1 MVAAANA
8 DLVKYDFDTDSI
20 GVYPMT
26 SGATIN
32 FEMYVTVSDSDGD
45 GPDTQGMAGF
55 QGDLLTDVGTA
66 PVRSFS
72 ATNEGTI
79 YNYFITD
86 QLWSSAAMAPPML
99 GGFGM
104 GFVSDLGTTSGD
116 DAIGIGAFMPLVWDA
131 DTSTAAGVQP
141 YALQGVGY
149 GTPSTAVDSGGNAL
163 SPAYGTVRAK
173 WYLLAGSIAV
183 PDALGTYTVEFVP
196 GQATQNVIRNGLN
209 LGADIT
215 DGYVESA
222 SLSGTIAGGS
232 FTFMVVPEP
241 ATLSA
246 LLFAGAGLVMR
257 RRR

>member
-1 MVAAANA
+1 
-8 DLVKYDFDTDSI
+8 
-20 GVYPMT
+20 
-26 SGATIN
+26 
-32 FEMYVTVSDSDGD
+32 MYVTITDVEGD

-55 QGDLLTDVGTA
+55 QGDLLTNVGTA

-86 QLWSSAAMAPPML
+86 PLWSSAAMAPPML

-104 GFVSDLGTTSGD
+104 GFVSDLGTSSGD

-173 WYLLAGSIAV
+173 WYLLAGSISV
-183 PDALGTYTVEFVP
+183 PAGADIYTVEFVP
-196 GQATQNVIRNGLN
+196 GQATQNVIRAGLN

-222 SLSGTIAGGS
+222 SLTSTIQGGS
-232 FTFMVVPEP
+232 FSFQVPEP
-241 ATLSA
+241 AALSA
-246 LLFAGAGLVMR
+246 LLFAGAALTTR
-257 RRR
+257 RRRVSS